1 MAILVILVLVVLW
14 AAVLV
19 PPILRSRNS
28 GGHHGVS
35 DFMDSLRS
43 LGHRGHHAKS
53 PSMLGGP
60 VLHGPMSGPPPVR
73 NPRAPMGPS
82 RQYQPMP
89 SVPGGMSPM
98 QRRRRNVLMVLAG
111 AVGVTFLLALA
122 MRSPV
127 AYLLLVVAI
136 GALGGYCYLLVQMKH
151 HGVGMRNEP
160 AKRIYATPVDLEDDA
175 PKSGDNVIVLRRGVG

>member
-43 LGHRGHHAKS
+43 LGHRGHHHSRSA
-53 PSMLGGP
+53 MVGGP
-60 VLHGPMSGPPPVR
+60 VLHGPVSGPPPGAR
-73 NPRAPMGPS
+73 GPRTPIAPPMAY
-82 RQYQPMP
+82 RPMP
-89 SVPGGMSPM
+89 GGISPM
-98 QRRRRNVLMVLAG
+98 QRRRRNVLMVLGG

-122 MRSPV
+122 MRSAF
-127 AYLLLVVAI
+127 AYLLLLVAI
-136 GALGGYCYLLVQMKH
+136 AALGGYCYLLVQIKNR
-151 HGVGMRNEP
+151 GSAFGAAP
-160 AKRIYATPVDLEDDA
+160 PKRVFVTPIDIEEDA
-175 PKSGDNVIVLRRGVG
+175 PKAGDNVVVLRRNVG

>member
-60 VLHGPMSGPPPVR
+60 VLHGPVSGPPPVR
-73 NPRAPMGPS
+73 ATRPAGASPMQYRPLPSGPA
-82 RQYQPMP
+82 
-89 SVPGGMSPM
+89 GMSPM

-111 AVGVTFLLALA
+111 GVGLTFLLALM
-122 MRSPV
+122 MRSGF
-127 AYLLLVVAI
+127 AYLLFLVAL
-136 GALGGYCYLLVQMKH
+136 GALGGYCYLLVQMKN
-151 HGVGMRNEP
+151 HGGAMRGAP
-160 AKRIYATPVDLEDDA
+160 PKRMYVTPVDVEDDA
-175 PKSGDNVIVLRRGVG
+175 PKAGDNVIVLRRSVG